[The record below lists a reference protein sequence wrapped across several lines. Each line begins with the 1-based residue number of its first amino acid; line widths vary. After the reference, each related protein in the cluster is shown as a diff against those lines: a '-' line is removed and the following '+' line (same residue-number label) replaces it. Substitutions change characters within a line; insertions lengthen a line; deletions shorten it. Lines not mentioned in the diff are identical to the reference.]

1 MLRYFM
7 SVAMFA
13 VAGLVALFVCL
24 PAHAADTPPAAVS
37 SLVAVLAPSIEAVAS
52 GVILALIGWIGA
64 GVQRYLGIRIEASHR
79 EALHS
84 AAMTGVR
91 QALVAIEREAK
102 TVPFDLHNELMNK
115 AVQWMIGSVPD
126 AIAFFGLDDGQ
137 LEKLAQSKLTE
148 LMASS
153 GVNLPAEAQ
162 EA

>member
-1 MLRYFM
+1 MLRYFTF
-7 SVAMFA
+7 AMLA
-13 VAGLVALFVCL
+13 IAGLLALFVVSL
-24 PAHAADTPPAAVS
+24 PAQAANTPPASVG

-52 GVILALIGWIGA
+52 AVILALIGWIGA
-64 GVQRYLGIRIEASHR
+64 AVQRYLGIRIEASHR

-126 AIAFFGLDDGQ
+126 AIAFFGLDDDQ